1 MFCYMAGT
9 RATLSADYIGKVLKL
24 SIPGCRILEFF
35 KVYIYIELVQVKHIL
50 IEITVEVC

>member
-9 RATLSADYIGKVLKL
+9 RATLSAGVETFYPRLY
-24 SIPGCRILEFF
+24 RILEFF
-35 KVYIYIELVQVKHIL
+35 KIYIYIELVQVKHIL

>member
-9 RATLSADYIGKVLKL
+9 RATLSADYIGKVLKP

-35 KVYIYIELVQVKHIL
+35 KIYIYIELVQVKRIL